1 MPRTAVLYRCGN
13 WEIDLHRRELREK
26 GTSVPIGSRAFK
38 LLAVLVEAQSELVT
52 KDDLMAR
59 VWPGA
64 IVEEGTLHTHVSAIR
79 KSLRGAR
86 DMLKTVSGRGYRL
99 LGEWTAATS
108 AGSPFDPEARLGTKT
123 SRPRPSQVP
132 RSASELIG
140 RSDTIR
146 RLLALMSAYRIVT
159 LTGPGGIG
167 KTRLALD
174 VTRRLADDFRDGAC
188 IVELAPL
195 ADPSLLPSAIAAA
208 LSLTFHGDEIAAPSI
223 ARAIGDQQL
232 LLLLDNCEHLV
243 DAAGQM
249 AETLARTCPNV
260 AIIATSR
267 EPLRVEGECIHRV
280 PALALPPDAAAG
292 RTELLQHAA
301 VQLFVARAT
310 ASGLEFRGEEA
321 DLRIAAAICRRL
333 DGIPL
338 AIEFAAAR
346 AAALGLRT
354 VQSALED
361 RFTLLAGARRTVLPR
376 HQTMR
381 ATLDW
386 SYNLLSDVEKR
397 MLNRLAVFAGGF
409 TLDGAGAVMGDT
421 GADRAAI
428 AVCVSQLI
436 EKSWISTEGEQH
448 SGRWHL
454 LETIRAYANHKLAA
468 AGETQQTALQ
478 HATFFCDLVE
488 GRMSSSVPRVAL
500 SDCAR
505 EISNVRAALDWA
517 FSDAG
522 DAGIGARLTAAYVPV
537 WLHLVLVPECRDAIE
552 RALARG
558 GLRLEARVTM
568 QLNIALGQLLSY
580 LPEPVTRRTQDI
592 LEQALAIAEGLDDL
606 RSQVQVLWGI
616 WTLRMKEGDHRAGLT
631 VARRIQD
638 AASRSGN
645 AADSAVGYRAVGTS
659 YHYSGNQRAAHQA
672 FAAVLD
678 LPATVFREDHQA
690 WLLTDLRIQSQAM
703 LARALLLQGLV
714 AEAHQQALASFDAA
728 RAADHGMS
736 ICFTLRY
743 GLWAVELVLGNLPA
757 AEAAVRTM
765 VETATARNFNLWQRQ
780 GRCLAAMIAIR
791 RGDYAAGTVQLRA
804 AIDDSINVNFS
815 LGYSEMLGVLVE
827 GLLGTREYGEALA
840 TLRTAIDWSD
850 RTGERWYL
858 AELLRL
864 EGELALKAPDVT
876 KAEADAA
883 FRRAMEVA
891 REQGA
896 FLWELRAACAL
907 ARLRLS
913 EQRPD
918 QAREILAPVCACP
931 DGRVAWPDLCAARD
945 LLAQLSAPDAG
956 SR

>member
-1 MPRTAVLYRCGN
+1 
-13 WEIDLHRRELREK
+13 
-26 GTSVPIGSRAFK
+26 
-38 LLAVLVEAQSELVT
+38 
-52 KDDLMAR
+52 
-59 VWPGA
+59 
-64 IVEEGTLHTHVSAIR
+64 
-79 KSLRGAR
+79 
-86 DMLKTVSGRGYRL
+86 MLKTASGRGYRL
-99 LGEWTAATS
+99 LGEWMAATS
-108 AGSPFDPEARLGTKT
+108 PESPFDRDARLAAKA

-132 RSASELIG
+132 RSVSELIG
-140 RSDTIR
+140 RSDTIQ

-174 VTRRLADDFRDGAC
+174 VARRLADDFRDGAC
-188 IVELAPL
+188 IIELAPL
-195 ADPSLLPSAIAAA
+195 AAPWLLPSAIATA
-208 LSLTFHGDEIAAPSI
+208 LSLTFHGDKITEASI
-223 ARAIGDQQL
+223 ARAIGEQQV

-243 DAAGQM
+243 DSVAKM
-249 AETLARTCPNV
+249 AETLASACPNV
-260 AIIATSR
+260 TIIATSR
-267 EPLRVEGECIHRV
+267 EPLRVAGERIYRV
-280 PALALPPDAAAG
+280 PALALPPDGAAG
-292 RTELLQHAA
+292 SADLLQHAA
-301 VQLFVARAT
+301 VQLFVARAK
-310 ASGLEFRGEEA
+310 ASGLEFGLKEA
-321 DLRIAAAICRRL
+321 DLKFAAAICRRL

-346 AAALGLRT
+346 AAALGLGT
-354 VQSALED
+354 VHSALED
-361 RFTLLAGARRTVLPR
+361 RFTLLAGGRRTALPR

-397 MLNRLAVFAGGF
+397 MLNRLSVFAGGF
-409 TLDGAGAVMGDT
+409 TLEGTGAVMGDA
-421 GADRAAI
+421 GVDRTDI

-454 LETIRAYANHKLAA
+454 LETIRAYANDNLAA

-478 HATFFCDLVE
+478 HATFFCGLVE
-488 GRMSSSVPRVAL
+488 RRLSFSIPGVAL
-500 SDCAR
+500 TYCGR

-558 GLRLEARVTM
+558 GSRLEPRVTM

-592 LEQALAIAEGLDDL
+592 LMQALEIAEGLDDF
-606 RSQVQVLWGI
+606 RSQVLALWGI
-616 WTLRMKEGDHRAGLT
+616 WTLRMKEGDHRAGLA
-631 VARRIQD
+631 VAHRIRD
-638 AASRSGN
+638 AAMRSGN

-659 YHYSGNQRAAHQA
+659 YHYSGNQRAAQQA

-678 LPATVFREDHQA
+678 LPASVFREDHQA

-703 LARALLLQGLV
+703 LARVLLLRGLV
-714 AEAHQQALASFDAA
+714 AEAHRQALASFDAA
-728 RAADHGMS
+728 RAADHGLS

-765 VETATARNFNLWQRQ
+765 VEIATARNFNLWQRQ

-791 RGDYAAGTVQLRA
+791 RGDYPAGTLQLKA

-815 LGYSEMLGVLVE
+815 LGYSEMLGALVE
-827 GLLGTREYGEALA
+827 GLLGTGEYGEALA
-840 TLRTAIDWSD
+840 ILRTAIDWSE
-850 RTGERWYL
+850 RSGERWYL
-858 AELLRL
+858 AELLHL
-864 EGELALKAPDVT
+864 EGELALKAPDLATVD
-876 KAEADAA
+876 AEAA
-883 FRRAMEVA
+883 FRRAVEVA
-891 REQGA
+891 HEQGA

-907 ARLRLS
+907 ARLRLN

-918 QAREILAPVCACP
+918 QARQILAPVCACLE
-931 DGRVAWPDLCAARD
+931 GQVAWPDLSIARE
-945 LLAQLSAPDAG
+945 LLAQLSAPGAG